1 MGSVIIIIRTTNY
14 LSCHPLKVRRTIDT
28 ARVEVNNPMSSRRDV
43 CLPSRGVNTIY
54 LLHSRRGRRS
64 RRRGRSRRS
73 SLERRMTPST
83 AGAESGSI
91 GETTRT
97 PTVTPGA
104 SFCGTVLP
112 LAGSKDPLLLAI
124 DPLRERASNFALGVE
139 LSSVHGGERVLR
151 T

>member
-1 MGSVIIIIRTTNY
+1 
-14 LSCHPLKVRRTIDT
+14 
-28 ARVEVNNPMSSRRDV
+28 
-43 CLPSRGVNTIY
+43 
-54 LLHSRRGRRS
+54 
-64 RRRGRSRRS
+64 
-73 SLERRMTPST
+73 MTPST

-124 DPLRERASNFALGVE
+124 DPLRERASNFAGSRVE
-139 LSSVHGGERVLR
+139 FSTWRRKSITYLDG
-151 T
+151 